1 MFNKTTSFIFNKY
14 GEIVS
19 EINRRQAQKLS
30 VSTLRLKDKSFDK
43 FYFYDCDVFVKVT
56 SGIVMLVVSND
67 ETAKEYERF
76 VIHRYIKIKKGGVRR
91 SGAARRLSPADKST
105 HWTEFPPN
113 ACFYPLM
120 KAGSLPEPQ
129 YFPRCV

>member
-76 VIHRYIKIKKGGVRR
+76 VIHRYIKIKKGVEFNFLCI
-91 SGAARRLSPADKST
+91 SSNAKVEIE
-105 HWTEFPPN
+105 TEAHAKRDVYKRQQVN
-113 ACFYPLM
+113 LANI
-120 KAGSLPEPQ
+120 
-129 YFPRCV
+129 